1 MLLNDIYESHLFK
14 HWNLILC
21 DIIFFF
27 STQVTDV
34 TKGTGSAYVIKIEPH
49 DNGPLFSE
57 LSFYQ
62 RKAKPEHGMYVCHKL
77 HKVSFALLE
86 ITL

>member
-1 MLLNDIYESHLFK
+1 MWYYLLFL
-14 HWNLILC
+14 
-21 DIIFFF
+21 
-27 STQVTDV
+27 TQVTDI

-62 RKAKPEHGMYVCHKL
+62 RKAKPDHGMYVCHKL
-77 HKVSFALLE
+77 HKVSFALVEFPSHGKTAFLF
-86 ITL
+86 

>member
-1 MLLNDIYESHLFK
+1 MRAIYLNFGLTYYLL
-14 HWNLILC
+14 
-21 DIIFFF
+21 FFW
-27 STQVTDV
+27 TQVTDI